1 MSINLTDE
9 LLAKTKKGKIASA
22 KQVFLEGDQENLQ
35 QIGDKTHQLEDAFK
49 DITVSGGASTA
60 NAVSYNNETSGMTAI
75 TAQGAFDELAAKNQE
90 QDATIGT
97 KAEKSEVATELDK
110 KFNKENIAQE
120 SGDAEDKVMSQKAV
134 SKKLSD
140 LSKSTN
146 SHVYTNSKVL
156 NKYIKE
162 IYFDENI
169 DITRVKY
176 IGLSKGEDF
185 RAVTLLD
192 DQKVRIQN
200 FQIPTENAVK
210 KEVVKWNNNT
220 YTGYMY
226 LILDWELTKA
236 DEYEEFECEL
246 YNVKNLDYS
255 PAIKQY
261 IESKSINNELKN
273 KFDKSRVAN
282 LLGDSYD
289 NVLSQR
295 AVSDIVSNDFQI
307 DKVSLINP
315 INFKLTKENAILTQF
330 GSSSD
335 TVEGW
340 NIFSY
345 ENNLTNSNRL
355 AVAHIK
361 VSRLYEANFNYFA
374 VAILG
379 IESNNIIFSLRKIIG
394 EKDYY
399 FIIPNKHKLLIS
411 VFGNDNVLEASTEYT
426 TSPVYKIQTWGDS
439 ITDAGK
445 YQKGIASYLNIDNS
459 NIKNFGI
466 SSDFSMHVANRFVS
480 YFTEKDISK
489 VFIGNGLKRPSDGI
503 IPTFEERQKELKDSF
518 FVFWIGT
525 NNLGNYRGRVEDW
538 TVNNSSFTSL
548 CPNFNEKLDILYS
561 KSYLSMMFDDI
572 KKMVNLIPHN
582 NFLIIMGHGAF
593 NNTEAQE
600 DNSKLNK
607 LILSAYPENYLDIET
622 QLIIHS
628 NVFYTLQSPFTM
640 PNVNETTTLTLDR
653 IDNLA
658 KGENICIGTRDYFDI
673 YQITNIDAGTL
684 TVTAKLL
691 KSSMGFNANDT
702 IPASYTL
709 VSDLGRDSVNIQT
722 KVYLEK
728 DINRYKQNENPWS
741 IGNDVHFTDEGYELV
756 GNIIGTK
763 IKSMIR

>member
-1 MSINLTDE
+1 MGI
-9 LLAKTKKGKIASA
+9 TKLNIGKIPISKGEYQEGTAYQRLNQVTMLGSTYQSKIDDNTSA
-22 KQVFLEGDQENLQ
+22 PAQMGADGAVEN
-35 QIGDKTHQLEDAFK
+35 INTDKWLCIAVGN
-49 DITVSGGASTA
+49 VSAA
-60 NAVSYNNETSGMTAI
+60 RKVMYNNETSGLEAGNVQEAI
-75 TAQGAFDELAAKNQE
+75 DEV
-90 QDATIGT
+90 G
-97 KAEKSEVATELDK
+97 S
-110 KFNKENIAQE
+110 
-120 SGDAEDKVMSQKAV
+120 KV
-134 SKKLSD
+134 SD

-176 IGLSKGEDF
+176 ISLNKGEDF
-185 RAVTLLD
+185 RAIILLD
-192 DQKVRIQN
+192 DQKAPIQT
-200 FQIPTENAVK
+200 FQIPAENAVK

-226 LILDWELTKA
+226 LILDWGLTKTN
-236 DEYEEFECEL
+236 EYEEFECEL

-261 IESKSINNELKN
+261 IESESINNELKN

-289 NVLSQR
+289 NVISQR
-295 AVSDIVSNDFQI
+295 AVSDIVSNNFQI

-315 INFKLTKENAILTQF
+315 VNFKLTKENAILTQF
-330 GSSSD
+330 GNTSD

-345 ENNLTNSNRL
+345 ENNLTNSNRV
-355 AVAHIK
+355 AVTHIK
-361 VSRLYEANFNYFA
+361 MSSLYESSYQYFSI
-374 VAILG
+374 AILD
-379 IESNNIIFSLRKIIG
+379 IESNNVVFSLRKIIG
-394 EKDYY
+394 KKDYY

-411 VFGNDNVLEASTEYT
+411 VYGNDNILEASTEYT
-426 TSPVYKIQTWGDS
+426 TSPIYKIQTWGDS

-445 YQKGIASYLNIDNS
+445 YQKGIASYLNIENS

-480 YFTEKDISK
+480 YFTEKDSSK

-640 PNVNETTTLTLDR
+640 PSVNETTTLTLDR

-658 KGENICIGTRDYFDI
+658 KGENICIGTRDYFDT

-691 KSSMGFNANDT
+691 NSSIGFNANDT

>member
-1 MSINLTDE
+1 MGT
-9 LLAKTKKGKIASA
+9 TKLNIGKIPISKGEYHEGTAYQRLNQVTMLGSTYQSKIDDNTSA
-22 KQVFLEGDQENLQ
+22 PAQMGADGVEN
-35 QIGDKTHQLEDAFK
+35 INTDKWLCVAVGN
-49 DITVSGGASTA
+49 VSAA
-60 NAVSYNNETSGMTAI
+60 RKVVYNNETSGLEAGNVQEAI
-75 TAQGAFDELAAKNQE
+75 DETN
-90 QDATIGT
+90 T
-97 KAEKSEVATELDK
+97 K
-110 KFNKENIAQE
+110 
-120 SGDAEDKVMSQKAV
+120 V
-134 SKKLSD
+134 SDLNTKLSD
-140 LSKSTN
+140 LSKSSN

-169 DITRVKY
+169 DITRVKS
-176 IGLSKGEDF
+176 IGLNKGADF
-185 RAVTLLD
+185 RSVVLLD
-192 DQKVRIQN
+192 GTKNRIQN

-210 KEVVKWNNNT
+210 KEVVKWNNDT

-226 LILDWELTKA
+226 LILDWDLTKA
-236 DEYEEFECEL
+236 NEYEEFECEL

-261 IESKSINNELKN
+261 IESESINNELKN
-273 KFDKSRVAN
+273 KFDKSNVAN

-289 NVLSQR
+289 NVMSQR
-295 AVSDIVSNDFQI
+295 VVSDIVSNNFQI
-307 DKVSLINP
+307 DKVSLINSV
-315 INFKLTKENAILTQF
+315 NFKLTKENAILTQF
-330 GSSSD
+330 GNTSD

-345 ENNLTNSNRL
+345 ENNLTNSNRV

-361 VSRLYEANFNYFA
+361 INNSLYEANYYFFA

-379 IESNNIIFSLRKIIG
+379 IESNNVIFSLRKIIG
-394 EKDYY
+394 KKDYY

-411 VFGNDNVLEASTEYT
+411 VYGNDNILEASTEYT
-426 TSPVYKIQTWGDS
+426 TSPIYKIQTWGDS

-445 YQKGIASYLNIDNS
+445 YQKGIASYLNIENS

-480 YFTEKDISK
+480 YFTEKDSSK

-582 NFLIIMGHGAF
+582 NFLIIIGHGAF

-600 DNSKLNK
+600 DNLKLNK

-658 KGENICIGTRDYFDI
+658 KGENICIGTRDYFDT

-691 KSSMGFNANDT
+691 NSSIGFNSNDT
-702 IPASYTL
+702 IPVSYTL

-741 IGNDVHFTDEGYELV
+741 IGNDAHFTDEGYELV

>member
-1 MSINLTDE
+1 MGT
-9 LLAKTKKGKIASA
+9 TKLNIGKIPISKGEYHEGTAYQRLNQVTMLGSTYQSKIDDNTSA
-22 KQVFLEGDQENLQ
+22 PAQMGADGVEN
-35 QIGDKTHQLEDAFK
+35 INTDKWLCVAVGN
-49 DITVSGGASTA
+49 VSAA
-60 NAVSYNNETSGMTAI
+60 RKVVYNNETSGLEAGNVQEAI
-75 TAQGAFDELAAKNQE
+75 DETN
-90 QDATIGT
+90 T
-97 KAEKSEVATELDK
+97 K
-110 KFNKENIAQE
+110 
-120 SGDAEDKVMSQKAV
+120 V
-134 SKKLSD
+134 SDLNTKLSD
-140 LSKSTN
+140 LSKSSN

-169 DITRVKY
+169 DITRVKS
-176 IGLSKGEDF
+176 IGLNKGADF
-185 RAVTLLD
+185 RSVVLLD
-192 DQKVRIQN
+192 GTKNRIQN

-210 KEVVKWNNNT
+210 KEVVKWNNDT

-226 LILDWELTKA
+226 LILDWDLTKA
-236 DEYEEFECEL
+236 NEYEEFECEL

-261 IESKSINNELKN
+261 IESESINNELKN
-273 KFDKSRVAN
+273 KFDKSNVAN

-289 NVLSQR
+289 NVMSQR
-295 AVSDIVSNDFQI
+295 VVSDIVSNNFQI
-307 DKVSLINP
+307 DKVSLINSV
-315 INFKLTKENAILTQF
+315 NFKLTKENAILTQF
-330 GSSSD
+330 GNTSD

-345 ENNLTNSNRL
+345 ENNLTNSNRV

-361 VSRLYEANFNYFA
+361 INNSLYEANYYFFA

-379 IESNNIIFSLRKIIG
+379 IESNNVIFSLRKIIG
-394 EKDYY
+394 KKDYY

-411 VFGNDNVLEASTEYT
+411 VYGNDNILEASTEYT
-426 TSPVYKIQTWGDS
+426 TSPIYKIQTWGDS

-445 YQKGIASYLNIDNS
+445 YQKGIASYLNIENS

-480 YFTEKDISK
+480 YFTEKDSSK

-582 NFLIIMGHGAF
+582 NFLIIIGHGAF

-600 DNSKLNK
+600 DNLKLNK

-658 KGENICIGTRDYFDI
+658 KGENICIGTRDYFDT

-691 KSSMGFNANDT
+691 NSSIGFNSNDT
-702 IPASYTL
+702 IPVSYTL

-741 IGNDVHFTDEGYELV
+741 IGNDAHFTDEGYELV

-763 IKSMIR
+763 IKSMVR

>member
-1 MSINLTDE
+1 MGT
-9 LLAKTKKGKIASA
+9 TKLNIGKIPISKGEYQEGTAYQRLNQVTMLGSTYQSKIDDNTSA
-22 KQVFLEGDQENLQ
+22 PAQMGADGAVEN
-35 QIGDKTHQLEDAFK
+35 INTDKWLCIAVGN
-49 DITVSGGASTA
+49 VSAA
-60 NAVSYNNETSGMTAI
+60 KKVVYNNETSGLEAGNVQEAI
-75 TAQGAFDELAAKNQE
+75 DEV
-90 QDATIGT
+90 G
-97 KAEKSEVATELDK
+97 S
-110 KFNKENIAQE
+110 
-120 SGDAEDKVMSQKAV
+120 KV
-134 SKKLSD
+134 SD

-156 NKYIKE
+156 NKYVKE

-169 DITRVKY
+169 DITEVKY
-176 IGLSKGEDF
+176 IGLNKGEDY

-192 DQKVRIQN
+192 EHKVRIQN
-200 FQIPTENAVK
+200 FQIPIENAVK
-210 KEVVKWNNNT
+210 KEVVKWNNDT

-226 LILDWELTKA
+226 LILDWELTKVY
-236 DEYEEFECEL
+236 EYEEFECEL

-255 PAIKQY
+255 PAIKHY
-261 IESKSINNELKN
+261 IEHNSINNELKN
-273 KFDKSRVAN
+273 KFDKSNVVSSF
-282 LLGDSYD
+282 GDSYND
-289 NVLSQR
+289 VISQR
-295 AVSDIVSNDFQI
+295 TVSDIVSNNFQI

-315 INFKLTKENAILTQF
+315 VNFTLNKANSILTNF
-330 GSSSD
+330 GNDTD

-345 ENNLTNSNRL
+345 ENNLTNSNKV

-361 VSRLYEANFNYFA
+361 VNENYEFNFYFFA

-379 IESNNIIFSLRKIIG
+379 IENNNIIFSLRKIIG
-394 EKDYY
+394 KKDYY

-411 VFGNDNVLEASTEYT
+411 VYGNDYILEASTKYT
-426 TSPVYKIQTWGDS
+426 TSPIYKIQTWGDS

-480 YFTEKDISK
+480 YFTEKDSSK

-582 NFLIIMGHGAF
+582 NFLIITGHGAF

-653 IDNLA
+653 IDNLS
-658 KGENICIGTRDYFDI
+658 KGENICIGTRDYFDT

-691 KSSMGFNANDT
+691 NSSIGFSSNDT
-702 IPASYTL
+702 IPVSYTL

-741 IGNDVHFTDEGYELV
+741 IGIDAHFTDEGYELV